1 MGAALSAFFGSSC
14 PTVDTMQGVNLT
26 EWTRATWY
34 VQEQQVTQYL
44 PTESNYCVAATYG
57 FDGAKIQAAGFQID
71 PFYRGPVISV
81 YNYANDNTVN
91 GEPTNADGMILCA
104 RVPDSDDPSKLAVA
118 PCFLPTFLAGP
129 YWILK
134 AKADAAGRYEWA
146 IVVGGQPTE
155 KMSDGLC
162 TTKTSGTNNAGLWLF
177 SRTRTVS
184 PATKA
189 EMYATLKEAGIS
201 RQRLNP
207 VAQIGC
213 NYTGA
218 HLKP

>member
-1 MGAALSAFFGSSC
+1 MGAWWSSC
-14 PTVDTMQGVNLT
+14 PTVATANAVNLT

-34 VQEQQVTQYL
+34 VQEQQVTDYL
-44 PTESNYCVAATYG
+44 STDQNFCVTATYA
-57 FDGAKIQAAGFQID
+57 FDGAKIEAGGFPID
-71 PFYRGPVISV
+71 WFYSGPVISV
-81 YNYANDNTVN
+81 YNYANNKKVD
-91 GEPTNADGMILCA
+91 GPLTNEDGMVLCA
-104 RVPDSDDPSKLAVA
+104 RVPDSHETSKLAVA

-134 AKADAAGRYEWA
+134 AKEYTAGRYEWA
-146 IVVGGQPTE
+146 IVIGGQPTE

-177 SRTRTVS
+177 SRTPTVS
-184 PATKA
+184 AATKS
-189 EMYATLKEAGIS
+189 EMYATLKDAGIS
-201 RQRLNP
+201 RERLNP

-218 HLKP
+218 YLKK

>member
-1 MGAALSAFFGSSC
+1 MGASISAFFNGCS
-14 PTVDTMQGVNLT
+14 TVEPMDGVNLT

-34 VQEQQVTQYL
+34 IQEQQVTEYL
-44 PTESNYCVAATYG
+44 STKQNYCVAATYG
-57 FDGAKIQAAGFQID
+57 FDGAELRAGGFPID
-71 PFYRGPVISV
+71 PFYHGPVISV
-81 YNYANDNTVN
+81 YNYANEEKVN
-91 GEPTNADGMILCA
+91 GKLTNEDSMILCA
-104 RVPDSDDPSKLAVA
+104 RVPDSDETSKLAVA
-118 PCFLPTFLAGP
+118 PCFLPTFFAGP

-134 AKADAAGRYEWA
+134 AKEDSAGQYEWA

-162 TTKTSGTNNAGLWLF
+162 TTKIDGTNNAGLWLF

-184 PATKA
+184 STTKQ
-189 EMYATLKEAGIS
+189 EMYASLKEAGIS

-218 HLKP
+218 YLKY

>member
-1 MGAALSAFFGSSC
+1 MGASISAFFNGC
-14 PTVDTMQGVNLT
+14 PTVETMNHVNLT

-44 PTESNYCVAATYG
+44 SPEQNYCVAATYG
-57 FDGAKIQAAGFQID
+57 FDGAKIEAGGIPID

-81 YNYANDNTVN
+81 YNYANDGKVN
-91 GEPTNADGMILCA
+91 GPLTNEDAMILCA
-104 RVPDSDDPSKLAVA
+104 RVPDSEDETSKLAVA
-118 PCFLPTFLAGP
+118 PCFLPTFLAGD

-134 AKADAAGRYEWA
+134 AKEDAAGRYEWA
-146 IVVGGQPTE
+146 IVIGGQPTE

-184 PATKA
+184 AATKS
-189 EMYATLKEAGIS
+189 EMYAALKDAGIS
-201 RQRLNP
+201 REQLNP

-218 HLKP
+218 HLK